1 MRYNRIIS
9 YGRGT
14 LPQLIELLEEQ
25 NETIEA
31 FGDMYENYNLVM
43 VTSYGLPLGANYLRD
58 KMQEIIDREGLPD

>member
-1 MRYNRIIS
+1 MVD
-9 YGRGT
+9 
-14 LPQLIELLEEQ
+14 LLLAELLEEQ
-25 NETIEA
+25 NEAIEA

>member
-1 MRYNRIIS
+1 MVD
-9 YGRGT
+9 
-14 LPQLIELLEEQ
+14 LLLAELLEEQ

>member
-1 MRYNRIIS
+1 M
-9 YGRGT
+9 
-14 LPQLIELLEEQ
+14 LLVELLEEQ
-25 NETIEA
+25 NETIEV

>member
-1 MRYNRIIS
+1 MAD
-9 YGRGT
+9 
-14 LPQLIELLEEQ
+14 LLLAELLEEQ

-43 VTSYGLPLGANYLRD
+43 VTSYGLPLGANCLRG

>member
-1 MRYNRIIS
+1 MAD
-9 YGRGT
+9 
-14 LPQLIELLEEQ
+14 LLLAELLEEQ

>member
-1 MRYNRIIS
+1 
-9 YGRGT
+9 
-14 LPQLIELLEEQ
+14 LLLIELLEEQ